1 MATIYNQIAANR
13 NKTWLIMFLFSVF
26 IAGVVYVF
34 VGALGYQGPGALGWV
49 GVALILTGL
58 MNFGSYYYSDKIV
71 MAISQATPI
80 EKKDNPEL
88 YNLVE
93 NLCIGDGLPVP
104 RIYIIDDTAPNAFAT
119 GRDPKH
125 AAIAVTSGLLQKLNK
140 LELEGVLGH
149 ELSHIKN
156 YDTRLMTIVTILVG
170 MIALLADWF
179 IRMTWFS
186 GRRDRDERGN
196 GAAIFMLLGIILAIL
211 SPIIGTLIQ
220 LAISRRREFLAD
232 TSSALLTRY
241 PDALASALLKISQ
254 DQEPLEVA
262 NKATAHL
269 YIVNPLKGLPA
280 SRQGQQVIGWFS
292 GLFNT
297 HPPIEERVKALR
309 EM

>member
-1 MATIYNQIAANR
+1 MTTIYNQINANR
-13 NKTWLIMFLFSVF
+13 NKTWLIMFLFSAF
-26 IAGVVYVF
+26 IVGVVYVF
-34 VGALGYQGPGALGWV
+34 AGALGYQGPSALGIV
-49 GVALILTGL
+49 GFALILTGL
-58 MNFGSYYYSDKIV
+58 MNWGSYYWSDKIV
-71 MAISQATPI
+71 MAISQAKLI
-80 EKKDNPEL
+80 EKKDNPQL

-93 NLCIGDGLPVP
+93 NLCIGAGIPAP
-104 RIYIIDDTAPNAFAT
+104 KIYMIEDTAPNAFAT

-125 AAIAVTSGLLQKLNK
+125 AAIAVTTGLLTKLDK

-149 ELSHIKN
+149 ELSHVKN

-179 IRMTWFS
+179 IRITWYGGNR
-186 GRRDRDERGN
+186 GREERGS
-196 GAAIFMLLGIILAIL
+196 GAAIFMVIGIVLAIL
-211 SPIIGTLIQ
+211 APIIGMLIQ

-232 TSSALLTRY
+232 ASSALLTRY

-254 DQEPLEVA
+254 DREPLEVA

-269 YIVNPLKGLPA
+269 YIVNPLKG
-280 SRQGQQVIGWFS
+280 QQVISWFA